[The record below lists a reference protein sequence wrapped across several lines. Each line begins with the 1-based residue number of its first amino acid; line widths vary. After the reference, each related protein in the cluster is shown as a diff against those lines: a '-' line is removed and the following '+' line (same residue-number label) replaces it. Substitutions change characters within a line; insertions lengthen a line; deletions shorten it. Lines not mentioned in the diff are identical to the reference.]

1 MKTIKKLSLRSCLV
15 LVLATIPI
23 ASANS
28 GTNDIKLEEG
38 HLSTLQVIERVKK
51 TNKGRIIKAE
61 RKSTKSHPNC
71 HHIKMKTD
79 AGEFKLIR
87 FKCP

>member
-1 MKTIKKLSLRSCLV
+1 MKRLGLRSS
-15 LVLATIPI
+15 LVLALAIVPI
-23 ASANS
+23 TSASS
-28 GTNDIKLEEG
+28 GTNDVSLEEG
-38 HLSTLQVIERVKK
+38 HLSTLQVIERVKQK
-51 TNKGRIIKAE
+51 NKGRIIKAE